1 MSPLFICYVR
11 GTNLLAQYDF
21 NYGASDDYTY
31 YLQNAHGDVTALL
44 DTAGELTKSYVYDA
58 FGVEQNIDDSDS
70 NAFRYCGE
78 YYDTEAGT
86 IYLRARYYNPVTGRF
101 ISRDSYTGEHGDP
114 LSLNLY
120 TYCKNSPVLYA
131 DPDGHSPIAI
141 PMLTLAAAAVL
152 LVTTACVMMST
163 PAGQEAL
170 NSMANAVENQ
180 ISAAQNTISNVKQK
194 VEKKLLSRDYTVYTL
209 VDDEGDVQYVGR
221 TTDPV
226 ARESAHKNS
235 FRESLTFTPVASG
248 LTYFEA
254 RGLEQIGMLYH
265 HTIGVVKTTAY
276 DKSSVSSELGN
287 RIFGISPINKKLEL
301 YMEAGRGVAHYIDNQ
316 ISNEILNWSGK

>member
-1 MSPLFICYVR
+1 M
-11 GTNLLAQYDF
+11 
-21 NYGASDDYTY
+21 
-31 YLQNAHGDVTALL
+31 
-44 DTAGELTKSYVYDA
+44 
-58 FGVEQNIDDSDS
+58 
-70 NAFRYCGE
+70 
-78 YYDTEAGT
+78 
-86 IYLRARYYNPVTGRF
+86 
-101 ISRDSYTGEHGDP
+101 
-114 LSLNLY
+114 
-120 TYCKNSPVLYA
+120 
-131 DPDGHSPIAI
+131 
-141 PMLTLAAAAVL
+141 
-152 LVTTACVMMST
+152 
-163 PAGQEAL
+163 
-170 NSMANAVENQ
+170 
-180 ISAAQNTISNVKQK
+180 
-194 VEKKLLSRDYTVYTL
+194 
-209 VDDEGDVQYVGR
+209 DDEGDVQYVGR

-287 RIFGISPINKKLEL
+287 RIFGISPTNKKLEL